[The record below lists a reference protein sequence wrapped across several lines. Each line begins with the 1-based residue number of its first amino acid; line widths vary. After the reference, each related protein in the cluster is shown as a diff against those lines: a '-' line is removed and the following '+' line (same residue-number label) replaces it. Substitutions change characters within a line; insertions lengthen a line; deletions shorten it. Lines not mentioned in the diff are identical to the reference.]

1 MTSLIVKARVTSYEL
16 FYISILGDN
25 IFLTLEHIKSNQP
38 YYTTMV
44 RTVQPL
50 LYNLGTH
57 STKYINSGGKV
68 LLQGSLHVSLY

>member
-44 RTVQPL
+44 RTVQ
-50 LYNLGTH
+50 N
-57 STKYINSGGKV
+57 I
-68 LLQGSLHVSLY
+68 